1 MDSRAWS
8 PPTTSPPLEPRAV
21 DTLSGSRPSG
31 TSSPSRGGALRP
43 VLVALLLAW
52 VLTLPSAARELQISF
67 SPDAPT
73 WRDEIVVTV
82 SGPGPHCTPE
92 LTEPVITFNAGWRI
106 DLDLFDLCTIG
117 PPSDGPFSVSTVI
130 APLTP
135 LTATVRV
142 HDQSDGGNVS
152 TAELVVHRGADL
164 ELTVHE
170 PVSSA
175 EPMRITL
182 EGVGACPE
190 VAVNTPE
197 PGVVRLDYSGNC
209 AILPPGE
216 FRFTF
221 DVEAGPLPPG
231 DYEVQAFD
239 VSNGTSPSPPVVT
252 TRAKVW
258 DATRCVPSDEAH
270 CLEEGR
276 FRVEAQWKDFQA
288 REGDARTLPTT
299 LDDTGLF
306 WFFTPDNVELTVKV
320 LAACPVNGSFWVFVA
335 SGSTVEYEIEVTD
348 TKTGARRTYH
358 NDLGQIPELIA
369 DTSAFACP

>member
-1 MDSRAWS
+1 M
-8 PPTTSPPLEPRAV
+8 
-21 DTLSGSRPSG
+21 
-31 TSSPSRGGALRP
+31 
-43 VLVALLLAW
+43 ALLLAW
-52 VLTLPSAARELQISF
+52 VFTLPSAARELQISF
-67 SPDAPT
+67 SPNAPT

-92 LTEPVITFNAGWRI
+92 LDDPVISFAGGWHIDI
-106 DLDLFDLCTIG
+106 DLVDLCTIG

-130 APLTP
+130 EPLTP

-142 HDQSDGGNVS
+142 HDLADGGDTS
-152 TAELVVHRGADL
+152 TSQLVVHRGADL

-175 EPMRITL
+175 EPMQITL

-190 VAVNTPE
+190 VAVSTPQ

-231 DYEVQAFD
+231 DYEIQAFD
-239 VSNGTSPSPPVVT
+239 ISNGTSPPPPVVT
-252 TRAKVW
+252 TRAKVR

-270 CLEEGR
+270 CLEQGR
-276 FRVEAQWKDFQA
+276 FRVEAHWTDFQA
-288 REGDARTLPTT
+288 REGEAKTLPTT

-306 WFFTPDNVELTVKV
+306 WFFSPDNVELTVKV
-320 LAACPVNGSFWVFVA
+320 LAGCDLTGKFWVFIS
-335 SGSTVEYEIEVTD
+335 SGSTVEYEVVVTD
-348 TKTGARRTYH
+348 TKTGQTKTYD
-358 NDLGQIPELIA
+358 NALGQVPELIA

>member
-1 MDSRAWS
+1 M
-8 PPTTSPPLEPRAV
+8 P
-21 DTLSGSRPSG
+21 
-31 TSSPSRGGALRP
+31 SPSRGGLLRP
-43 VLVALLLAW
+43 VLVALLLAC
-52 VLTLPSAARELQISF
+52 VFTLPSAARELQISF
-67 SPDAPT
+67 SPNAPT

-92 LTEPVITFNAGWRI
+92 LTEPVITFNAGWKI
-106 DLDLFDLCTIG
+106 DLDLIDLCTIG
-117 PPSDGPFSVSTVI
+117 PPSDGPFSVSTAIEPQV
-130 APLTP
+130 P

-142 HDQSDGGNVS
+142 HDANDGGNVS
-152 TAELVVHRGADL
+152 SAELVVHRGADL
-164 ELTVHE
+164 ELTVDE

-197 PGVVRLDYSGNC
+197 PGVVRLDYNGNC
-209 AILPPGE
+209 AILAPGE
-216 FRFTF
+216 SRFTF
-221 DVEAGPLPPG
+221 DVEAGPLAPG

-239 VSNGTSPSPPVVT
+239 VSGGLAPPPPVVT

-270 CLEEGR
+270 CLENGR
-276 FRVEAQWKDFQA
+276 FRVEALFKDFQA
-288 REGDARTLPTT
+288 REGEGRALPTT

-306 WFFTPDNVELTVKV
+306 WFFNPDNVELTVKV
-320 LAACPVNGSFWVFVA
+320 LAACEVNGNFWVFIS
-335 SGSTVEYEIEVTD
+335 SGSTVEYEVVVTD
-348 TKTGARRTYH
+348 TKTGARQTYD
-358 NDLGQIPELIA
+358 NDLGQVHELIA